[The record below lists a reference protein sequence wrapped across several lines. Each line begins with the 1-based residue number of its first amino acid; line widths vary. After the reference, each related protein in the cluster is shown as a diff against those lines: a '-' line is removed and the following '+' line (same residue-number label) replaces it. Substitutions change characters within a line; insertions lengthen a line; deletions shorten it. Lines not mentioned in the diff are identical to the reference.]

1 MSLNP
6 GEFEWSQ
13 PEAFRRLYQLT
24 NQLTGDGQAAGTLR
38 FEKLGGS
45 LATAQY
51 GADFWTLKRTGF
63 LSPRILIRQSGSE
76 QDFAVFTPTW
86 TGGGWLV
93 FCLGCDSGRRYQL
106 RSKNFWATEWAFEA
120 EDGTPAVLLT
130 GPSGFLKHGGH
141 ATVTEFG
148 ASLAEAPLLILLI
161 WYLRV
166 LMSEDAAV
174 VAITATSS

>member
-1 MSLNP
+1 MTLKP

-13 PEAFRRLYQLT
+13 PEAFRRLYQLA
-24 NQLTGDGQAAGTLR
+24 NPLIGDGQAIGTLR

-45 LATAQY
+45 LATAEF
-51 GADFWTLKRTGF
+51 GADCWTLKRTGF
-63 LSPRILIRQSGSE
+63 LSPRILIRQAGSE

-93 FCLGCDSGRRYQL
+93 FASGRRYQL

-120 EDGTPAVLLT
+120 EDGTPAVVLT

-148 ASLAEAPLLILLI
+148 ASFPEAPLLLLLI

-166 LMSEDAAV
+166 LMSEDAVV
-174 VAITATSS
+174 VAATSG